1 MDFKLTHVRHDRA
14 HCLAPGLFRSL
25 KRGERKNSKLDVKY
39 EFGEKDYVRFIG
51 FEPLGADDLRLLQ
64 GLVALGGP
72 DGIILTTEPSAD
84 MPKQLR
90 LLLEPKLDAVHQ
102 NGLAVHT
109 RLGTLMAEIGYEK
122 SGDKRQQIIESLRRI
137 SNVTVIAHK
146 GNREASYKILSYAF
160 DEEDGR
166 LFVALNPRLTEAIIG
181 NAPYARIEMNEIR
194 ALKSDPARLMHQR
207 LCGWID
213 QGKSGNTE
221 IETLCGYVWPDP
233 AKTPSTERWRRH
245 EVKKAITELS
255 AIGWEIKEYANGK
268 YKISRPVRASNRQK
282 DTPKEGVLTQTLPFS

>member
-1 MDFKLTHVRHDRA
+1 MDFKLTHIRHDRA

-25 KRGERKNSKLDVKY
+25 KRGERKNNKLDVKY
-39 EFGEKDYVRFIG
+39 EFGEKDYIRFIG

-64 GLVALGGP
+64 GLIALGGP
-72 DGIILTTEPSAD
+72 NGIILTTEPSAD

-90 LLLEPKLDAVHQ
+90 LLLEPRLDAVHQ

-109 RLGTLMAEIGYEK
+109 RLGTLMAEIGYEE
-122 SGDKRQQIIESLRRI
+122 SGDKRQQIVESLRRI

-146 GNREASYKILSYAF
+146 GTREASYKILSYAF

-181 NAPYARIEMNEIR
+181 SAPYTRIEMSEVR
-194 ALKSDPARLMHQR
+194 ALKSDPTRLMHQR

-213 QGKSGNTE
+213 QGKTGNTE
-221 IETLCGYVWPDP
+221 IETLCSYVWPEP

-245 EVKKAITELS
+245 EIKKAIIELS
-255 AIGWEIKEYANGK
+255 AIGWEIEEYASGK
-268 YKISRPVRASNRQK
+268 YKIIRPRKTSEKQK
-282 DTPKEGVLTQTLPFS
+282 AVLTQTKNPS